1 MNTKTSKQEKISQLR
16 LTIASGFD
24 AVEESY
30 NELYALGQRPEHYL
44 PPSKEGSKATKASYQ
59 RVLTEALDR
68 RDLGDDTKHAMLIGQ
83 HGYNKAKFRADLE
96 LTKKELDAM
105 RFSWKVKDRRGNL
118 VDKTGDYTEYAAF
131 INGIQRG
138 YIKLFKEGL
147 ARRAPAGKKDKTPK
161 PVKPTNYLTLYKA
174 FFDACSDINDPT
186 VDVKQICDLLGL
198 VESLL
203 PKTNIIESDK

>member
-1 MNTKTSKQEKISQLR
+1 MNTKTNKQDQISQLR
-16 LTIASGFD
+16 LAIATGFD
-24 AVEESY
+24 DVEQCY
-30 NELYALGQRPEHYL
+30 NELYDLGQRPEHYI

-68 RDLGDDTKHAMLIGQ
+68 RELGDDTKHAMLIGR

-105 RFSWKVKDRRGNL
+105 RFNWTVKDRRGRPVN
-118 VDKTGDYTEYAAF
+118 KTGDYTEYAAF

-147 ARRAPAGKKDKTPK
+147 ARRAPVGKKDKTPK
-161 PVKPTNYLTLYKA
+161 PARLLNYVHEAQKLREVYG
-174 FFDACSDINDPT
+174 DINDPT
-186 VDVKQICDLLGL
+186 VDVKQIVEL
-198 VESLL
+198 VDRIIELL
-203 PKTNIIESDK
+203 PKINAATDE

>member
-1 MNTKTSKQEKISQLR
+1 MNTKTNKQDKISQLR

-68 RDLGDDTKHAMLIGQ
+68 RDLGNDTKHAMMIGQ

-105 RFSWKVKDRRGNL
+105 RFNWKVKDRRGNL
-118 VDKTGDYTEYAAF
+118 VNKTGDYSEYAAF

-147 ARRAPAGKKDKTPK
+147 ARRAPATKKAKTPK
-161 PVKPTNYLTLYKA
+161 PARLLNYVHEAEKLREVYG
-174 FFDACSDINDPT
+174 DINDPT
-186 VDVKQICDLLGL
+186 VDVKQIVEL
-198 VESLL
+198 VDRIIELL
-203 PKTNIIESDK
+203 PKINTATDK

>member
-1 MNTKTSKQEKISQLR
+1 MNTKTNKQDQISQLR
-16 LTIASGFD
+16 LTIANGFD

-30 NELYALGQRPEHYL
+30 NELYALGQRPEHYM

-59 RVLTEALDR
+59 RVLMEALDR

-105 RFSWKVKDRRGNL
+105 RFNWKVKDRRHNL
-118 VDKTGDYTEYAAF
+118 VNKTGDYSEYAAF
-131 INGIQRG
+131 INGIQRS

-147 ARRAPAGKKDKTPK
+147 ARRAPAAKKDKTPK
-161 PVKPTNYLTLYKA
+161 PARLLNYVHEAQKLREVYG
-174 FFDACSDINDPT
+174 DINDPT
-186 VDVKQICDLLGL
+186 VDVKQIVAL
-198 VESLL
+198 VDRIIELL
-203 PKTNIIESDK
+203 PKINTAINK

>member
-1 MNTKTSKQEKISQLR
+1 MTTKTNKQDKISELR
-16 LTIASGFD
+16 LTIAAGFD
-24 AVEESY
+24 ATEESY

-44 PPSKEGSKATKASYQ
+44 SPSKEGSKATKASYQ

-68 RDLGDDTKHAMLIGQ
+68 RDLGDDRKHAILIGQ

-118 VDKTGDYTEYAAF
+118 VDKTGDYSEYAAF

-161 PVKPTNYLTLYKA
+161 PARLLNYVHEAQKLREVYG
-174 FFDACSDINDPT
+174 DINDPT
-186 VDVKQICDLLGL
+186 VDVKQIVEL
-198 VESLL
+198 VDRIIELL
-203 PKTNIIESDK
+203 PKINTATDK